1 MSLASEQRP
10 SAKQPGN
17 NRPRFSIRKAQ
28 ENVEVRKDDVD
39 IARSTGNDVMADYGG
54 FLRKRN
60 AERNNNEIRAT
71 DMSALDL
78 DGLCD

>member
-1 MSLASEQRP
+1 M
-10 SAKQPGN
+10 
-17 NRPRFSIRKAQ
+17 
-28 ENVEVRKDDVD
+28 EVRKDDIE

-78 DGLCD
+78 DGLCN